1 MDILENSIYSNI
13 NGFVIS
19 ENAYLNNAK
28 IFRVYTDEFGLIS
41 IYTKNI
47 EMYLSMYSNYSFKL
61 NYRNEFF
68 YCNEYELLEFIS
80 FKSKE
85 HILFLNILSEI
96 ILKTSVSEFKNT
108 EVYDLIKEVLITK
121 QIDYKIILSYF
132 ILKYLIFNGYHILFD
147 CDKNIKKYNFDIS
160 ELIINSNLKY
170 NYKYNYIIDENEYNY
185 IYFLY
190 NSKKLENII
199 LNNINMNFSR
209 ILGILINA
217 LCLNFNIYQ
226 LKSFNIRW

>member
-147 CDKNIKKYNFDIS
+147 CGKNIKNYNFDIS
-160 ELIINSNLKY
+160 ELIINSSLKY

-190 NSKKLENII
+190 NSKKLENIV

-226 LKSFNIRW
+226 LKSFNIR

>member
-1 MDILENSIYSNI
+1 LDILENSIYNNI

-47 EMYLSMYSNYSFKL
+47 EMYLSMYSNYNFKL

-68 YCNEYELLEFIS
+68 YCNEYELLEFFS

-96 ILKTSVSEFKNT
+96 ILKTSVPELKNI
-108 EVYDLIKEVLITK
+108 EIYDLINEVLRIK
-121 QIDYKIILSYF
+121 KIDYKIILSYF
-132 ILKYLIFNGYHILFD
+132 IIKYLLFNGYHILFD
-147 CDKNIKKYNFDIS
+147 DEKNIKNYNFDIS
-160 ELIINSNLKY
+160 ELLINSSLKY
-170 NYKYNYIIDENEYNY
+170 KDKYNYIINEHEYNY
-185 IYFLY
+185 IYLLY
-190 NSKKLENII
+190 NSKNLENID
-199 LNNINMNFSR
+199 LNCINLKFSR

-217 LCLNFNIYQ
+217 FCLNFNIYQ
-226 LKSFNIRW
+226 LKSFNIR